1 MKNKNFIYKLL
12 DKIRSLFFNGVLI
25 ILPLSI
31 TVMLFNGF
39 FRIMKG
45 WLSPL
50 LYLLPEQLKNIP
62 QAEFALAISVTL
74 FVGFISKV
82 FVLKSLIHGFENL
95 IFKLPLVKTVY
106 SGIKQIVHALTNQD
120 KLSFNTVVMAEF
132 PNKGSYCL
140 AFLTGECPDE
150 ISPDKS
156 ITHYNIYIPTTP
168 NPTTGF
174 FILMPKDKVIFT
186 DLTRQEAMTIIISG
200 GIIKPDR
207 FIKS

>member
-1 MKNKNFIYKLL
+1 MKNKSFAYKLL
-12 DKIRSLFFNGVLI
+12 EKFRSLFLNGILI
-25 ILPLSI
+25 ILPLSV

-50 LYLLPEQLKNIP
+50 LYFLPENLKNIP
-62 QAEFALAISVTL
+62 HAEFILAISATL

-82 FVLKSLIHGFENL
+82 FLIKSLIPRFESL
-95 IFKLPLVKTVY
+95 IFKLPLVRPVY
-106 SGIKQIVHALTNQD
+106 SGIKQIVHALTDQD
-120 KLSFNTVVMAEF
+120 KMSFNTVVMAEF

-140 AFLTGECPDE
+140 AFLTGECPNE

-156 ITHYNIYIPTTP
+156 VTHYNIYIPTTP

-174 FILMPKDKVIFT
+174 FILMPKEKVIFT
-186 DLTRQEAMTIIISG
+186 DLTRHEAMTIIISG

-207 FIKS
+207 FIKN